1 MDTATMEKK
10 IAGLID
16 EEPRYEA
23 AAYRFVADAVTFT
36 VDRLGSHRHVSARE
50 LLAGVRD
57 YAKQQYGVLAGEVL
71 DSWGLRSANDVGTVV
86 YLLTGVG
93 LLAASPDDHPE
104 DFNCD
109 FPLYDVP
116 QAAEEN
122 AAATAKTLPKI
133 D

>member
-50 LLAGVRD
+50 LLAGVRE
-57 YAKQQYGVLAGEVL
+57 YAKQQYGVLAEEVL
-71 DSWGLRSANDVGTVV
+71 GSWGLRSANDVGTVV
-86 YLLTGVG
+86 YLLIGVG

-109 FPLYDVP
+109 FQLFD
-116 QAAEEN
+116 ALAEKESS
-122 AAATAKTLPKI
+122 AGTKKALPKI

>member
-36 VDRLGSHRHVSARE
+36 VDRLDSHRHVSARE

-57 YAKQQYGVLAGEVL
+57 FAKQQYGVLAEEVL
-71 DSWGLRSANDVGTVV
+71 GSWGLRSANDVGTVV
-86 YLLTGVG
+86 YLLIGVG

-104 DFNCD
+104 DFNCGFQLFD
-109 FPLYDVP
+109 APP
-116 QAAEEN
+116 AEKESS
-122 AAATAKTLPKI
+122 AGTKKALPKI